1 MFLEMVRR
9 GELKRPLLELLN
21 APEIVEVDFEVA
33 CAIGHA
39 DAVREHLRRDPKQ
52 VDSNQEGW
60 TPLAWATLSP
70 FYRVNR
76 RFEAGLRETQ
86 KILRDAGAN
95 PIADISRIAAL
106 SCSPLER
113 ALELLFEADSVYKE
127 EIRKRMRL
135 MMEGSE
141 RRQRGRRGLPPFYM
155 TDPVSKKYATEMAEL
170 SLERGIDPNL
180 AADPDGNTFLHCIA
194 LWGNTADFAESG
206 QWLMARGA
214 DPNARRKD
222 GRTPLV
228 LAIRTGNTRLTDV
241 MRAHGARQKSVQPLD
256 ELAGACRTCDTR
268 TAHDLLR
275 RHPGI
280 LNSMQPEDF
289 QVLVDA
295 AAENRLEQVRF
306 MTQLG
311 IDLGGFGES
320 GCTALHAA
328 SWEGHTDVIQHLV
341 EFHAPVNVGDLIFKE
356 SPQQWGALGL
366 EDRRSVLRCS

>member
-1 MFLEMVRR
+1 MFLELVRL
-9 GELKRPLLELLN
+9 GELKRAQRELLR
-21 APEIVEVDFEVA
+21 APEIVEVDFEAA
-33 CAIGHA
+33 CAVGHA
-39 DAVREHLRRDPKQ
+39 DAVREHLRRDPRL

-70 FYRVNR
+70 FYRVNG

-86 KILRDAGAN
+86 KILRDAGVN
-95 PIADISRIAAL
+95 PNADISRMAAL
-106 SCSPLER
+106 SCSPLDR
-113 ALELLFEADSVYKE
+113 ALELLVETDSVYKE
-127 EIRKRMRL
+127 VIRKRMRL
-135 MMEGSE
+135 MMEGSK
-141 RRQRGRRGLPPFYM
+141 RGQRGQRGWRGLPPFYM

-194 LWGNTADFAESG
+194 LWGNTDDFTESG
-206 QWLMARGA
+206 EWLMARGA
-214 DPNARRKD
+214 DPNIRRKD
-222 GRTPLV
+222 GQTPFV
-228 LAIRTGNTRLTDV
+228 MAIRTGNTRLADA
-241 MRAHGARQKSVQPLD
+241 MRAHGARQDSVQPLD

-268 TAHDLLR
+268 TAHDLLH

-341 EFHAPVNVGDLIFKE
+341 EFHAPLNVGDLIFKE
-356 SPQQWGALGL
+356 SPQQWASLGL
-366 EDRRSVLRCS
+366 EDRRSA